1 MRLKAFA
8 LFGKLAKVVGISKK
22 HFFKGEV
29 KRGWVS
35 LLLHCQDPCPS
46 VAQVTTP
53 LPTSYDLGPQCQK
66 RERGTCICWLSE
78 LLALP
83 LSVCPIPPVG

>member
-1 MRLKAFA
+1 MKAFV
-8 LFGKLAKVVGISKK
+8 LFGKLTKVVGISKK

-46 VAQVTTP
+46 VAQVTRP
-53 LPTSYDLGPQCQK
+53 SLPISYDLGPQCQK
-66 RERGTCICWLSE
+66 EKGN
-78 LLALP
+78 LASAG
-83 LSVCPIPPVG
+83 SVSY